1 MPVGALLAVAIV
13 VLGGFTLW
21 VSVGAIGPAV
31 SSAVRSFGSFVTS
44 VGNSSPS
51 TSPLASGVVAAAPMI
66 EQPDQAF
73 TRTTSVDITVQIPS
87 SVVGLTGYTCRLW
100 VTLPNAQPA
109 IVTETGIGGTAQL
122 VLSGIALAKGQ
133 NQFQA
138 SIVGPGGESKLSAPV
153 SYVLDTSKPKVTI
166 ISPADGASITKDSIT
181 VKGKTQADS
190 TVRIQNTGNG
200 ATASDTADGTGL
212 FSAPIAIATGTND
225 ITVTVTDPAGN
236 SNATTVTVT
245 RGTGKLKVGLSSTLY
260 SFRVARL
267 PKTITLTATVTGA
280 DGHHLAG
287 ATALFTV
294 SVPGL
299 QAIVSGTITTDGNG
313 VATFSTSIPKGAMAG
328 AGLATVL
335 ITTKG
340 TDTATARAVLTVQ

>member
-1 MPVGALLAVAIV
+1 MLVGALLAVAIV

-21 VSVGAIGPAV
+21 VSAGAIGPLV

-44 VGNSSPS
+44 VGNASPS
-51 TSPLASGVVAAAPMI
+51 ASPLAGGAVAAAPVI
-66 EQPDQAF
+66 EPPDQAF
-73 TRTTSVDITVQIPS
+73 TRTTTVDITVQVPV

-100 VTLPNAQPA
+100 VTLANAQPA

-122 VLSGIALAKGQ
+122 VLSGIALAKGE
-133 NQFQA
+133 NKFQA
-138 SIVGPGGESKLSAPV
+138 SIVRPGGESKLSAPV

-166 ISPADGASITKDSIT
+166 ISPTNGASVTRDAII

-190 TVRIQNTGNG
+190 SVRIQNGGNG
-200 ATASDTADGTGL
+200 ATATATADGTGL

-225 ITVTVTDPAGN
+225 ITVTVKDPAGN
-236 SNATTVTVT
+236 SNTATVTVT
-245 RGTGKLKVGLSSTLY
+245 RGTGKLNVALTSTLY
-260 SFRVARL
+260 SFRVNRL
-267 PKTITLTATVTGA
+267 PGTIKLTATVTGA

-299 QAIVSGTITTDGNG
+299 QAIVSANKTTDANG
-313 VATFSTSIPKGAMAG
+313 VATFSTTIPKGAMAG

-335 ITTKG
+335 ITTTG
-340 TDTATARAVLTVQ
+340 TDTATDRAALTVR